1 MIPRIEAEVR
11 AAMKSGDARR
21 RDTLRLVLSSLKS
34 AEKDA
39 REDLSDEAAL
49 AVLRRERKR
58 RIEAADAYRAGG
70 AEDRAALEEAEAV
83 VIDEFLPTS
92 LGDDEI
98 AAIVDQAIA
107 ETGATSPKEM
117 GSVMRVAMAKTG
129 GRADGKVVQAAVR
142 ARAHRLTRAPPET
155 SVSFEHVAR
164 LTFPVSNELA
174 HELGSDRDRILTALA
189 ERLGCAVHLRGNEVL
204 VEGPDDRLGRAA
216 IVIEELGALVEQ
228 GLAIGPQT
236 VEALG
241 GVLDAGVSGADV
253 LHDVVW
259 RHRGKKIAPKTLNQK
274 RYVDAIRRATV
285 TFGIGPAGTG
295 KTYLA
300 MALAVAAL
308 VDREVSRI
316 ILTRPAVEAGE
327 HLGFLPGDMQ
337 AKVDPYLRPL
347 FDAVYDMLDA
357 DRLQTS
363 LEKGLIEVA
372 PLAFMRGRT
381 LNDSFIILDEAQN
394 TTPEQMQMFLTR
406 LGFNSKMVVT
416 GDVTQTDLKGGQRSG
431 LVDVDQ
437 LLRGIPDIEFV
448 AFGSED
454 VVRHKLVARIVSA
467 YNARAEASQRVSAGQ
482 VGSAGQS

>member
-1 MIPRIEAEVR
+1 M
-11 AAMKSGDARR
+11 
-21 RDTLRLVLSSLKS
+21 
-34 AEKDA
+34 
-39 REDLSDEAAL
+39 
-49 AVLRRERKR
+49 
-58 RIEAADAYRAGG
+58 
-70 AEDRAALEEAEAV
+70 
-83 VIDEFLPTS
+83 
-92 LGDDEI
+92 
-98 AAIVDQAIA
+98 
-107 ETGATSPKEM
+107 
-117 GSVMRVAMAKTG
+117 
-129 GRADGKVVQAAVR
+129 
-142 ARAHRLTRAPPET
+142 
-155 SVSFEHVAR
+155 AR
-164 LTFPVSNELA
+164 LTFPVSNALA
-174 HELGSDRDRILTALA
+174 QELGSDRDRILDALA
-189 ERLGCAVHLRGNEVL
+189 ERLGCEVFLRGNEVS
-204 VEGPDDRLGRAA
+204 VEGSDEMLGRAR

-236 VEALG
+236 IDALG
-241 GVLDAGVSGADV
+241 GVLDAGASGSDV

-300 MALAVAAL
+300 MALAVSAL
-308 VDREVSRI
+308 IDREVSRI

-327 HLGFLPGDMQ
+327 HLGFLPGDLQ

-357 DRLQTS
+357 DRLQAS
-363 LEKGLIEVA
+363 MEKGLIEVA

-406 LGFNSKMVVT
+406 LGFNSKIVVT
-416 GDVTQTDLKGGQRSG
+416 GDVTQTDLKNGQRSG
-431 LVDVDQ
+431 LVDVDE

-448 AFGSED
+448 RFGSED

-467 YNARAEASQRVSAGQ
+467 YTARAEANNAARAD
-482 VGSAGQS
+482 AR